1 MARVPQAGGGV
12 GACRGSP
19 APTAAVAAEP
29 RQHGGMILKSVR
41 RLEAESAVKEEEEA
55 FYSGAVERKVGA
67 GLAVQAVHTV

>member
-12 GACRGSP
+12 GACRGSRGR
-19 APTAAVAAEP
+19 TAAVVAEQ
-29 RQHGGMILKSVR
+29 QHGGMILKSVR